1 MVVRSSSQRV
11 NPAQLDDIFEEI
23 VSKQVLEAFSPAQL
37 AITTKN
43 LAIMCTSLQQDFLE
57 SLLQQLQHRMADFS
71 AAQLANI
78 SWGLMRLVPLTQAD
92 IREELGIDQ
101 QWLDS
106 YMAATQQ
113 QLQQVVSDHTSL
125 QQQRREQQQQQQ
137 QPVQPMPRLP
147 NALQIANLLLLPAAA
162 LQPLQPSLLQVL
174 EEVLLLRQHSLC
186 GFAVAQLLTCCVR

>member
-1 MVVRSSSQRV
+1 MVARSSSQCV
-11 NPAQLDDIFEEI
+11 NPTQLDDIFEEI

-43 LAIMCTSLQQDFLE
+43 LAIMCTSVQQDFLE
-57 SLLQQLQHRMADFS
+57 SLMQQLQHRMADFS

-92 IREELGIDQ
+92 IREELGLDQ

-106 YMAATQQ
+106 YMAATEQ
-113 QLQQVVSDHTSL
+113 QLQQVISDHTSL
-125 QQQRREQQQQQQ
+125 QQQRQE
-137 QPVQPMPRLP
+137 QPVQPVQPVPRLP